1 MYAAKL
7 KFGCAALALLVF
19 SGISNIANAADA
31 AANSWNGF
39 YVGVTTGYGS
49 GSGKSAGEYEGGSTD
64 WLSNDIEWRG
74 GLFGAQIGAD
84 MEVAHGIVAG
94 LRGMYSGSTIQ
105 GNGNDFYCQ
114 TDGGRIGGCSGDD
127 TAELTSL
134 ASITARLGFEV
145 KSGTLLYAQAGYARG
160 NAHVTYHPSTYDYS
174 YEADK
179 TLGGYTVGAGVETQ
193 VLGNISAFAEANYY
207 DLGKPGV
214 TFDDSSYSTR
224 LKVDLM
230 TANVGLNIRF

>member
-1 MYAAKL
+1 MYMSKL
-7 KFGCAALALLVF
+7 KFGCAAFALLVF
-19 SGISNIANAADA
+19 SGAANTALAADA
-31 AANSWNGF
+31 AANGWNGF
-39 YVGVTTGYGS
+39 FVGVTTGYGS
-49 GSGKSAGEYEGGSTD
+49 GSGKSAGEHLGAASD

-94 LRGMYSGSTIQ
+94 LRGMYSGTSVK
-105 GNGNDFYCQ
+105 GSGNDFYCQ
-114 TDGGRIGGCSGDD
+114 ADGDGLGDCSGDD
-127 TAELTSL
+127 TSELTSL

-145 KSGTLLYAQAGYARG
+145 KSGTLLYAQGGYAHG
-160 NAHVTYHPSTYDYS
+160 NAHVTYHPSSYDYS
-174 YEADK
+174 YEGDK

-207 DLGKPGV
+207 DFGKENV
-214 TFDDSSYSTR
+214 TFDDSSYSAN
-224 LKVDLM
+224 LKMDLM